1 MNVIDIL
8 RLDMKELE
16 NEYRKV
22 AAVLAKLG
30 LSDYEA
36 RIFTAAV
43 AKGHGTADDLAEMVM
58 VPRTSAYKILQSL
71 ETKGFITSSP
81 GRPTVYHPTDLEVL
95 RKKITSEIEETFDKL
110 STVRGLL
117 SEKGTP
123 QLIYTIAGRERVMAK
138 IGEMLDGSK
147 YRFLISSPVIRE
159 IRAEHG
165 QRFKEA
171 AKRGVEIIIITLPMV
186 KVPEASAVHRKKEL
200 MATDIISD
208 VKSAMIA
215 SPNLDLCGFSD
226 NPFIAEHFENFF
238 LMSISGVE

>member
-16 NEYRKV
+16 TEYRKV

-30 LSDYEA
+30 LTDYEA
-36 RIFTAAV
+36 RLFTGAV
-43 AKGHGTADDLAEMVM
+43 VKGHGTADDLAEMVM
-58 VPRTSAYKILQSL
+58 VPRTSAYKALQSL
-71 ETKGFITSSP
+71 ESKGFMTSSP
-81 GRPTVYHPTDLEVL
+81 GRPTIYHPTDLEVV
-95 RKKITSEIEETFDKL
+95 RKGIVLEIEETFDKL
-110 STVRGLL
+110 SSVRGLL

-123 QLIYTIAGRERVMAK
+123 QLIYTITGRERVMAK

-147 YRFLISSPVIRE
+147 FRFLISSPMIRE

-165 QRFKEA
+165 DRFKEA
-171 AKRGVEIIIITLPMV
+171 MKRGVEIIIITLPNV
-186 KVPEASAVHRKKEL
+186 KVPEASTVHRKKEL

-208 VKSAMIA
+208 IKSAMIA
-215 SPNLDLCGFSD
+215 SPALDLCGFSD

-238 LMSISGVE
+238 LMSLSGSE